1 MSDPY
6 TPNSRYQ
13 HTQVTLR
20 LPCHIL
26 ERVDKVAIE
35 LMTSRSSVLRQ
46 ILAAGAFKSPTTM
59 VAPEPADPNI

>member
-26 ERVDKVAIE
+26 ERVDKVALE
-35 LMTSRSSVLRQ
+35 RMTSRSSVLRQ
-46 ILAAGAFKSPTTM
+46 FLAAAAGCKTGCSEDPPISPS
-59 VAPEPADPNI
+59 I